1 MSLISRILNTNNM
14 KTFAVTLVLIIRY
27 LDEAH
32 GYEPVTKE
40 SNFTVQAETE
50 SEAIQEAKKLN
61 ISKLSIYESYATE
74 L

>member
-40 SNFTVQAETE
+40 SNFTVEAETQ
-50 SEAIQEAKKLN
+50 SDAIQKAKKLN
-61 ISKLSIYESYATE
+61 TSKLSIYESYATE